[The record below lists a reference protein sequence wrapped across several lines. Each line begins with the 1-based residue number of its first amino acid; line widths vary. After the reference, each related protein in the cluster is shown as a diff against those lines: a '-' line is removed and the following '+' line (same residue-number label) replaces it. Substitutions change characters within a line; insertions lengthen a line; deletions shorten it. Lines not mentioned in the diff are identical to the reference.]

1 MNSTTNPYS
10 THAANAA
17 PSLNMDV
24 SDQFKVHQKEEMEQ
38 KSPKNLPFTAE
49 TLKEDLSQ
57 MYISLM
63 KVKKAIEYTKNEPK
77 TNKQAVNDA
86 FKIIDDMG
94 QKITMDL
101 STCIDKLMF

>member
-10 THAANAA
+10 THASNAA

-24 SDQFKVHQKEEMEQ
+24 SNQFKVHQKEEMDQ
-38 KSPKNLPFTAE
+38 KSPRSLPFTTD

-63 KVKKAIEYTKNEPK
+63 KVKKAMEYTKNEPK
-77 TNKQAVNDA
+77 TNKQAINDA
-86 FKIIDDMG
+86 FKVIDEIG

-101 STCIDKLMF
+101 SSCIDKLMV